1 MISPVIGV
9 ACTHYQL
16 PLTSSL
22 HDLQILKRLF
32 STLLELR
39 TGTSSVRVF
48 AAVHQQGFFSPLSSD
63 ELLADYRFRAW
74 DQFP

>member
-1 MISPVIGV
+1 MI
-9 ACTHYQL
+9 
-16 PLTSSL
+16 
-22 HDLQILKRLF
+22 DLQILKRLF

-39 TGTSSVRVF
+39 TGSSSVRVF
-48 AAVHQQGFFSPLSSD
+48 AAVHQQGFFSPFSSE